1 MKENL
6 KKLTLSIF
14 VLFFSSAYF
23 FSTLT
28 FASKS
33 DYDEEYF
40 TYNDYVYDSEEYLS
54 DNEDSDSGYYSDTFM
69 ISEERYNPRN
79 VEHYKDLIKLKPKKF
94 RKTYRSFGEDE
105 EIVLPTAMSDQWSD
119 LCRIVEKIVGLSY
132 IFLPNELNNQY
143 IAICENLY
151 LLFKKE
157 SNLNLKA
164 VLECLKSQDKTLNCK
179 LSKILLKKEQRR
191 FNILYQKVMA
201 TLKVRATDNK
211 SMKKQDTLFVL
222 SYVYQLAIKNLKRR
236 EIVLTTDEIEDA
248 KILLGKIFEK
258 TPNEVTLNKIDPL
271 ILGNADEF

>member
-54 DNEDSDSGYYSDTFM
+54 DNEDSDSGYYSDTFI
-69 ISEERYNPRN
+69 ISEEGYNPRN
-79 VEHYKDLIKLKPKKF
+79 VEHYKDLSKLKPKKF

-179 LSKILLKKEQRR
+179 LSKILSKKEQRR